1 MKGVHTGKIKKL
13 QMISSNKE
21 YIAAGIIAS
30 FKDLVLLGR
39 RSKNCYNLAGHWS
52 MPCGMI
58 NRGEDPKIA
67 AKREFFEET
76 GVRAQKEIKFLN
88 DFEVKDNKYFAL
100 YSMKIEE
107 LIFPSDDAIDAIE
120 HDEWGFYKIDKNSLP
135 LPMTKETKKSILK
148 LKTV

>member
-1 MKGVHTGKIKKL
+1 
-13 QMISSNKE
+13 MISSTKE
-21 YIAAGIIAS
+21 YIAAGIVAH
-30 FKDLVLLGR
+30 FKGLVLLGR
-39 RSKNCYNLAGHWS
+39 RSKNCNNLAGHWS

-58 NRGEDPKIA
+58 NAGENPEDA

-100 YSMKIEE
+100 YSMKIED

-148 LKTV
+148 LKTAQKLK